1 MGMVDSVSAAGLSGL
16 QQLNLVSGLVRAN
29 ALGRVDP
36 PSGRTEPAV
45 ELVKRQFTNVAGA
58 RFVKDS
64 LGTAEVQV
72 TSAVNASSRIRDI
85 LLDLRELAARA
96 QDGNLT
102 TAERR
107 RISSRF
113 GELIGQVDKIVDS
126 AGVEGRNLI
135 APGSSGVT
143 LQTAAAGRTLRIDSQ
158 DLSISGLGF
167 DESRFVARARV
178 DAVDGDDSVN
188 FGADDTAVRR
198 AVGINESQLGLPA
211 NASAAEDRFNDE
223 LFVLDA
229 TRGAEAED
237 AIFRA
242 IETLDKREAF
252 LQEAANTIVPEIDG
266 ANRLINSLVDPAVR
280 DLIDRDL
287 TTEDAALAAVI
298 LGDELGSFRP
308 PIANV
313 DGQSI
318 VGLSAGRGPALASG
332 NTLPPLGTTED

>member
-1 MGMVDSVSAAGLSGL
+1 MVDSVSAAGLSGL
-16 QQLNLVSGLVRAN
+16 QQLNLVTGLVRADS
-29 ALGRVDP
+29 LGRVNP
-36 PSGRTEPAV
+36 PTGRTEPAV
-45 ELVKRQFTNVAGA
+45 ELVKRQFANVAGA

-72 TSAVNASSRIRDI
+72 TSAVNASGRIREI
-85 LLDLRELAARA
+85 LLDLRELASRA

-113 GELIGQVDKIVDS
+113 GELIGQVDTIVGS
-126 AGVEGRNLI
+126 AGVAGRNLI
-135 APGSSGVT
+135 APGSSGFT
-143 LQTAAAGRTLRIDSQ
+143 LQTAEEGRSLKIDSQ

-167 DESRFVARARV
+167 DDSRFVARARV
-178 DAVDGDDSVN
+178 DAIDGDDSVN

-198 AVGINESQLGLPA
+198 AVGINEFQLGLPA

-242 IETLDKREAF
+242 IETLDKKEAV
-252 LQEAANTIVPEIDG
+252 LQEAANTIAPEIDG
-266 ANRLINSLVDPAVR
+266 ANRLIDSLLDPSVR

-287 TTEDAALAAVI
+287 TTEDAAFAAVV

-308 PIANV
+308 PLANV
-313 DGQSI
+313 DGQSV
-318 VGLSAGRGPALASG
+318 VGLFAGRGPALTSG
-332 NTLPPLGTTED
+332 NTLPPLGPTDD